1 VTLKSAKVVEILDT
15 GQYKV
20 SSEFIHIDDKMFSV
34 SKGKHDQVNFLNIF
48 STIVWLNAYH
58 QEK

>member
-1 VTLKSAKVVEILDT
+1 VTLKIAKVVEILDT

-34 SKGKHDQVNFLNIF
+34 SK
-48 STIVWLNAYH
+48 
-58 QEK
+58 